1 MQTWDSDF
9 IKRVMTNRRI
19 WPHISDDFAPPP
31 DQFEPVMAPGIY
43 YLAPEHDGQRVG
55 VFMYM
60 PHSTILFEV
69 HTCILPLYR
78 GGPAIKAARNSL
90 AWMIENTACQKVITH
105 VPASNTLALRF
116 ARAVGMQDEG
126 TNRASYMKRG
136 ELLDQHLL
144 GITREEIRACQ
155 QRQ

>member
-90 AWMIENTACQKVITH
+90 AWSSPGRAIPIMSCRPIRLFV
-105 VPASNTLALRF
+105 LANGDSVSI
-116 ARAVGMQDEG
+116 AWP
-126 TNRASYMKRG
+126 
-136 ELLDQHLL
+136 
-144 GITREEIRACQ
+144 
-155 QRQ
+155 

>member
-1 MQTWDSDF
+1 MRTYDPDF

-31 DQFEPVMAPGIY
+31 AEFAPVMDNGIY
-43 YLAPEHDGQRVG
+43 YLAPEHEGERVG
-55 VFMYM
+55 VFMYH
-60 PHSTILFEV
+60 PHSFILFEV

-78 GGPAIKAARNSL
+78 GDPALKAARDGL
-90 AWMIENTACQKVITH
+90 AWMIEHTPAQKIITH
-105 VPASNTLALRF
+105 VPSSNVLALRF
-116 ARAVGMQDEG
+116 ARRVGMQDEG
-126 TNRASYMKRG
+126 VNRASYMKQG

-144 GITREEIRACQ
+144 GITREEIQCQ